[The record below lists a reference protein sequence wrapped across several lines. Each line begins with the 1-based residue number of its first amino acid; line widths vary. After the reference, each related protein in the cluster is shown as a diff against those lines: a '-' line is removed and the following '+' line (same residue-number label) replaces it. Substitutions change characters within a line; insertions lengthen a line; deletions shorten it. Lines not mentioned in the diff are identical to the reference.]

1 MNHIHFFLIFMKQ
14 ISPINRIFE
23 GPASQRQKKKK
34 EEEEASG
41 FKSAKHYTLCIVSV
55 I

>member
-1 MNHIHFFLIFMKQ
+1 MKQ

-23 GPASQRQKKKK
+23 GPDSQRQKQK
-34 EEEEASG
+34 EEEASG
-41 FKSAKHYTLCIVSV
+41 FKSAKYYTLCIVSG

>member
-14 ISPINRIFE
+14 ISSINRIFE

-34 EEEEASG
+34 EEEVSG
-41 FKSAKHYTLCIVSV
+41 FESAKHYTLCIVSV